1 MRQFLVFVRKECY
14 HIFRDKRTLLILFG
28 MPVVLIVLFGFAI
41 TNEIHQ
47 AQIAVLDHSQD
58 AFSHRLV
65 NRMTA
70 SGHFAVSRYL
80 SSCDAVETAFREGDI
95 KLVLVIPDRFG
106 HDFHH
111 ARKAP
116 LQLITDS
123 SDPNTA
129 TTLTNYANAIIM
141 QYQEEMGG
149 KTALPLTITTAVR
162 MEYNP
167 SLKGVFL
174 FVPGVMTLILML
186 VSAMMT
192 SITITR
198 EKELGTMEILLVSP
212 LRPLLII
219 AGKVLPYIA
228 LSFIISLLILAMG
241 YWVFG
246 MPVKGSLVLL
256 LLECLLFGLTALSLG
271 ILISTITNSQQT
283 AMMISMMGLLL
294 PTILLSGFVFP
305 LESMPLP
312 LRVLS
317 NIFPAKWFIIILK
330 SIMLKGGGLQQVWL
344 PTLILSGMT
353 VFFLGLSI
361 RNFKTRLS

>member
-41 TNEIHQ
+41 TNEIHK
-47 AQIAVLDHSQD
+47 AQIAVLDNSRD
-58 AFSHRLV
+58 AFSSRLI

-70 SGHFAVSRYL
+70 SGYFEVNRYL
-80 SSCDAVETAFREGDI
+80 HSRDEVEPAFREGDI
-95 KLVLVIPDRFG
+95 KLVVVIPKQFG

-111 ARKAP
+111 GKKAP

-129 TTLTNYANAIIM
+129 TTLTNYANAIIL

-149 KTALPLTITTAVR
+149 KIEMPLTIKTAVR

-219 AGKVLPYIA
+219 AGKVVPYIV
-228 LSFIISLLILAMG
+228 LSFIISILILAMG
-241 YWVFG
+241 YWIFA
-246 MPVKGSLVLL
+246 MPVKGSLLLL
-256 LLECLLFGLTALSLG
+256 LLECGLFGLTALSLG

-305 LESMPLP
+305 LESMPLA
-312 LRVLS
+312 LQVVA

-330 SIMLKGGGLQQVWL
+330 AVMLKGGGLQQVWL